1 MIQQIEKLLE
11 LHNPRRPPSR
21 ASVAI
26 KGWVNEL
33 LQNRFDKKRPLI
45 FPELEEE
52 LANRW
57 AST

>member
-1 MIQQIEKLLE
+1 
-11 LHNPRRPPSR
+11 
-21 ASVAI
+21 
-26 KGWVNEL
+26 

-57 AST
+57 ASTWNQTHFARPGYRYFFPD